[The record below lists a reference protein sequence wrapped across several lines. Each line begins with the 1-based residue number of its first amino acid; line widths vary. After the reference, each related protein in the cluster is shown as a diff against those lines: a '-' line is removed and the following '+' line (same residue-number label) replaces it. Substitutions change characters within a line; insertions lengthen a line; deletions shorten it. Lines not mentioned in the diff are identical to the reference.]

1 MTEPTEPKKKEFVIS
16 MEVETKVKAE
26 DYETAVVHAYN
37 TVKGGTI
44 HITKIKEIKPIEPT
58 EVKP

>member
-1 MTEPTEPKKKEFVIS
+1 MMGLEKKEKEFVIS
-16 MEVETKVKAE
+16 MEIEAKIKAD
-26 DYETAVVHAYN
+26 DYETAIVYAYN